1 MELQLCSD
9 LFLSL
14 RRFNCVQHEMYIL
27 LRTHLVRYDTVV
39 VEVTDNREVKEALS
53 CAYIRYVRYPLLV
66 RTFSNKVPVKQIRIA
81 LREYILQILRH
92 GAVLHLA
99 ITFPIHYV
107 MHITCI

>member
-1 MELQLCSD
+1 MEMQLCSD

-14 RRFNCVQHEMYIL
+14 GGLDRIQHQIGVL

-66 RTFSNKVPVKQIRIA
+66 RTFSNKVPVKQIRIISVYYKSVNLA
-81 LREYILQILRH
+81 TMKKEPSL
-92 GAVLHLA
+92 VLEDKRGFLSGKG
-99 ITFPIHYV
+99 
-107 MHITCI
+107 

>member
-66 RTFSNKVPVKQIRIA
+66 RTFSNKVPVKQIRI
-81 LREYILQILRH
+81 LVQSFSLLYIPLSAHNRQ
-92 GAVLHLA
+92 
-99 ITFPIHYV
+99 
-107 MHITCI
+107 